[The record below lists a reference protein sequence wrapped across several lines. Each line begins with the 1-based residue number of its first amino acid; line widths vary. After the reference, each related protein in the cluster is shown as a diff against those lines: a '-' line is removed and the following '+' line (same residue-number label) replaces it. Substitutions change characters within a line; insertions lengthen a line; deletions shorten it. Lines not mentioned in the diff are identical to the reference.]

1 MVCFLRIILQK
12 NINKYLFWDL
22 LMSKKQGFTLI
33 ELLVVITILA
43 ILVGAALPFV
53 QNYVQ
58 ESRISKAKSDLDEIS
73 RALMVYETREGT
85 YNSSTIDQIVG
96 RYLNNSPVDPWGVQY
111 FVATEAGIVFSSGPD
126 RIPNNY
132 DDVSAGYQPPL
143 ALVNVKWV
151 DANNTGAV
159 DTQNRPDYLQLQFS
173 RKISATDSQV
183 INNPGSAYQYFYC
196 TSSDTVQNMFAWE
209 NLKLDNSGSM
219 ITLPLATGV
228 VDAFTAGSDTFCVSD
243 GSGLRDLASTT
254 VNPGGNM
261 CISSQTVLIMSSK

>member
-1 MVCFLRIILQK
+1 
-12 NINKYLFWDL
+12 
-22 LMSKKQGFTLI
+22 MSKKQGFTLI
-33 ELLVVITILA
+33 ELLVVITIIA
-43 ILVGAALPFV
+43 ILAGAALPFV
-53 QNYVQ
+53 QNYVL

-85 YNSSTIDQIVG
+85 YNSSNISQIVG

-111 FVATEAGIVFSSGPD
+111 YVATESGIVYSSGPD

-132 DDVSAGYQPPL
+132 DDISAGYQPPL

-159 DTQNRPDYLQLQFS
+159 DTQNRPDYLMLQFS
-173 RKISATDSQV
+173 RKISSESLALKTPA
-183 INNPGSAYQYFYC
+183 NAYAYFYC
-196 TSSDTVQNMFAWE
+196 TSSDTVQNMFDWT
-209 NLKLDNSGSM
+209 NFKLDKSGSL
-219 ITLPLATGV
+219 ITLPLADGV
-228 VDAFTAGSDTFCVSD
+228 INAFTAGSDTFCVSD

-261 CISSQTVLIMSSK
+261 CISSQSVVIMSSK

>member
-1 MVCFLRIILQK
+1 
-12 NINKYLFWDL
+12 
-22 LMSKKQGFTLI
+22 MSKKIGFTLI

-58 ESRISKAKSDLDEIS
+58 ESRISKAKADLDEIS

-85 YNSSTIDQIVG
+85 YNSSNISQIVG

-111 FVATEAGIVFSSGPD
+111 FVATESGIVYSSGPD
-126 RIPNNY
+126 RIPLNY
-132 DDVSAGYQPPL
+132 DDISAGYQPPL

-159 DTQNRPDYLQLQFS
+159 DTQNRPDYLLLQFS

-183 INNPGSAYQYFYC
+183 LQNKGGAHVYFSC
-196 TSSDTVQNMFAWE
+196 TSSDTVENMFAWE

-228 VDAFTAGSDTFCVSD
+228 VNAFVAGSDTFCVSEGD
-243 GSGLRDLASTT
+243 GFGLRDLASTT
-254 VNPGGNM
+254 ANPGGNR
-261 CISSQTVLIMSSK
+261 CISSQTVVIMSSK

>member
-1 MVCFLRIILQK
+1 
-12 NINKYLFWDL
+12 
-22 LMSKKQGFTLI
+22 MSKKQGFTLI

-58 ESRISKAKSDLDEIS
+58 ESRLSKAKADLDEIS

-111 FVATEAGIVFSSGPD
+111 FVATESGIVYSSGPD

-159 DTQNRPDYLQLQFS
+159 DTQNRPDYLILQFS
-173 RKISATDSQV
+173 RKISSESLALK
-183 INNPGSAYQYFYC
+183 NPTSAYTYFYC

-228 VDAFTAGSDTFCVSD
+228 VNVFTAGSDTFCVSD

-261 CISSQTVLIMSSK
+261 CISSQSVVIMSSK